1 MRKVFLLF
9 IHFLSIASF
18 AQGFKTVRDTVVLK
32 EKILNI
38 SKQTHSLESD
48 FIQVKDLSMLSEKIT
63 SKGHFCFK
71 KENQLRWE
79 YTTPYSYIIV
89 INKQKVLI
97 KDEKKL
103 KTYDMQSN
111 KVFKEINDIMI
122 SCVNGNILNSKKFT
136 ITYAENEKQ
145 YKLELTPQ
153 VKQMK
158 ETLKKIN
165 MYFDKSVSSVIKLEM
180 VEVTDDMTTI
190 DFFNKK
196 INADIP
202 DTKFMLK

>member
-1 MRKVFLLF
+1 MHKVLLLF
-9 IHFLSIASF
+9 ALFVSAFTFS
-18 AQGFKTVRDTVVLK
+18 QPFKPVKDTIMLK

-38 SKQTHSLESD
+38 SKQTNSLESD
-48 FIQVKDLSMLSEKIT
+48 FTQVKDLSMLSEKIT

-79 YTTPYSYIIV
+79 YITPYSYVIV

-136 ITYAENEKQ
+136 INYTENEKL
-145 YKLELTPQ
+145 YKLELMPQ

-165 MYFDKSVSSVIKLEM
+165 MYFDKTVSSVIKLEM
-180 VEVTDDMTTI
+180 VEVTDDLTTI

-202 DTKFMLK
+202 AEKFILK